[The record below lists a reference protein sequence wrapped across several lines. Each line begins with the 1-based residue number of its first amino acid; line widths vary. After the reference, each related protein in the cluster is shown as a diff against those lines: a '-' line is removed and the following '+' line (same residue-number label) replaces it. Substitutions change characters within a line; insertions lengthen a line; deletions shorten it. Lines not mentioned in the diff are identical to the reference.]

1 MAFLRPLRRL
11 ARTHNG
17 WRAAPGTNPV
27 QWPQSP
33 PAHAGKGP
41 SWRCP
46 RAGSGGRF
54 PGSSRNSLWAL
65 ADRHTTGRRTT
76 QRRVR
81 RARHTRVSRAVRH
94 GVCAPPGEPPLFR
107 SGGSRPQVLV
117 NRCTVRPLNRA
128 RTIPRGGNVVNRC
141 QHAARDTL
149 PRCLRRG
156 PYDWAEPIRVAG
168 SGSRTPG
175 PKPTRVR
182 DRLSGA
188 CHKPH
193 SPATQFL
200 YHPAINQ
207 PQPKA
212 ASGFSTRRFFVRPVR
227 HNATRAVAIGPV
239 GPHAEWARHDEWGGR
254 MWVFAS

>member
-11 ARTHNG
+11 ARIHNG

-46 RAGSGGRF
+46 RSGSGGRF
-54 PGSSRNSLWAL
+54 PGSSRKSLWAL

-141 QHAARDTL
+141 HM
-149 PRCLRRG
+149 
-156 PYDWAEPIRVAG
+156 
-168 SGSRTPG
+168 
-175 PKPTRVR
+175 
-182 DRLSGA
+182 RL
-188 CHKPH
+188 
-193 SPATQFL
+193 
-200 YHPAINQ
+200 
-207 PQPKA
+207 
-212 ASGFSTRRFFVRPVR
+212 
-227 HNATRAVAIGPV
+227 ATRCRDVCDAAHTTGPSRS
-239 GPHAEWARHDEWGGR
+239 AL
-254 MWVFAS
+254 